1 MLKTRCFVKSEAVG
15 NQVFCAGEANCS
27 EAVGNQVRLG
37 CCLCNA
43 TQGHVRQL
51 HLLFVATSAI
61 HEQQCYSLYSWLLP
75 VLQQHE
81 SCMHPDTV

>member
-43 TQGHVRQL
+43 TQGHVRQ
-51 HLLFVATSAI
+51 
-61 HEQQCYSLYSWLLP
+61 
-75 VLQQHE
+75 
-81 SCMHPDTV
+81 